1 MEKSKLI
8 NWCVDSICLS
18 AVAVV
23 FLYIL
28 SDWNNGITEHTLRF
42 YDMSRNSVNNWVG
55 LFILCISSIYWYIK
69 KKNRKF
75 NIITSVINGIIAFFA
90 TAFYTV
96 AENYLYGSDRYSF
109 FLKKNILYYFLILF
123 VSFMIVRYQLRRG
136 CVKTP

>member
-28 SDWNNGITEHTLRF
+28 SDWNNGITEYKLKF
-42 YDMSRNSVNNWVG
+42 YNMSRNSVNNWVG
-55 LFILCISSIYWYIK
+55 LFILCISSVYWYIK

-90 TAFYTV
+90 TALYTV
-96 AENYLYGSDRYSF
+96 TEYYSYCSGSYSSIF
-109 FLKKNILYYFLILF
+109 KKNILYYFLILF
-123 VSFMIVRYQLRRG
+123 LSFMIVRYQLRN
-136 CVKTP
+136 KDQ